1 MPVEGVGVF
10 GGKFLPLHL
19 GHVYA
24 ILSAAR
30 MCRELHLFLF
40 YNTPGENEKI
50 GDSLFPKYLLFPSVR
65 EDILRNEFKE
75 YKNIKIHSVDCVQ
88 FFDSSSDSPSES
100 DLWNYRS
107 NIIREMISCN
117 PEIIFSSEQGY
128 VKHFEIAY
136 PSSRVVL
143 LDPARETMHISGTMI
158 RQYGAMKY
166 WDYLPLT
173 NRILSSRMV
182 VLISD
187 NEVFLESLLRDLAR
201 VFVTTTVNCCGL
213 DGGKLADGILG
224 ARLGANRVFFIGSS
238 LSFFQENNMF
248 FYKDSVIFKIA
259 MDAKIDDCY
268 VHVVDIEKETE
279 AFSILVREIQQYRN
293 E

>member
-65 EDILRNEFKE
+65 ADILRNEFKE
-75 YKNIKIHSVDCVQ
+75 YENIKIHSVDCEQ
-88 FFDSSSDSPSES
+88 FLDSSNDSPSES

-117 PEIIFSSEQGY
+117 PDIIFSSEEGY
-128 VKHFEIAY
+128 VKYFETAY

-213 DGGKLADGILG
+213 ERGKLADGILG

-268 VHVVDIEKETE
+268 VQVVDIKEEAE

>member
-40 YNTPGENEKI
+40 YNTPGESEKI
-50 GDSLFPKYLLFPSVR
+50 SDSFFPKYLLFPSVR
-65 EDILRNEFKE
+65 EDVLKNEFKE
-75 YKNIKIHSVDCVQ
+75 YKNIKIHSVDCEVA
-88 FFDSSSDSPSES
+88 FDSSSDSSPEFKFWDYS
-100 DLWNYRS
+100 S
-107 NIIREMISCN
+107 NVVREMISCA
-117 PEIIFSSEQGY
+117 PDIIFSSEEDD

-136 PSSRVVL
+136 PSSKVVL
-143 LDPARETMHISGTMI
+143 LDPARGIMPVSGTMI

-166 WDYLPLT
+166 WDYLSLT

-187 NEVFLESLLRDLAR
+187 NEGFLESLLRDLAR
-201 VFVTTTVNCCGL
+201 VFVTTTVNCCSL
-213 DGGKLADGILG
+213 VDGKIAESILG
-224 ARLGANRVFFIGSS
+224 ARIGANRVFFIGSS
-238 LSFFQENNMF
+238 LSFFQENKMF
-248 FYKDSVIFKIA
+248 FYKDSVIFKIG
-259 MDAKIDDCY
+259 MDTKIDDCY
-268 VHVVDIEKETE
+268 VQVVDIKNEKE
-279 AFSILVREIQQYRN
+279 AFTFLVRAVQKYRN

>member
-10 GGKFLPLHL
+10 GGKFLPLHS

-65 EDILRNEFKE
+65 EDILKNEFKE

-88 FFDSSSDSPSES
+88 FFDPSNDSPSES

-117 PEIIFSSEQGY
+117 PDIIFSSEKDY
-128 VKHFEIAY
+128 VKNFEKAY

-173 NRILSSRMV
+173 SRILSSRMV

-213 DGGKLADGILG
+213 EGGKLADGILG

-268 VHVVDIEKETE
+268 VQVVDIKEEAE

>member
-40 YNTPGENEKI
+40 YNTSGENEKI
-50 GDSLFPKYLLFPSVR
+50 SDSFFPKYLLFPSVR
-65 EDILRNEFKE
+65 EDVLRNEFKE
-75 YKNIKIHSVDCVQ
+75 CRNIKIHSVDCEVA
-88 FFDSSSDSPSES
+88 FDSSSDSSSECKFWDYS
-100 DLWNYRS
+100 S
-107 NIIREMISCN
+107 NVVREMISCE
-117 PEIIFSSEQGY
+117 PDIIFSSEEDD

-143 LDPARETMHISGTMI
+143 LDPARDTMHISGTMI
-158 RQYGAMKY
+158 RQHGAMRY

-187 NEVFLESLLRDLAR
+187 NEAFIESLLRDLAR
-201 VFVTTTVNCCGL
+201 VFVTTTVNCCSLG
-213 DGGKLADGILG
+213 DGKIAESILG

-238 LSFFQENNMF
+238 LSFFQENKMF
-248 FYKDSVIFKIA
+248 FYKDSVIFKIG
-259 MDAKIDDCY
+259 MKAKIEDCY
-268 VHVVDIEKETE
+268 VRVVDIEKETE

>member
-50 GDSLFPKYLLFPSVR
+50 SDSLFPKYLLFPSVR
-65 EDILRNEFKE
+65 EDILKNEFKE
-75 YKNIKIHSVDCVQ
+75 CKNIKIHSVDFEVA
-88 FFDSSSDSPSES
+88 FDPSSDSSSES
-100 DLWNYRS
+100 NFWDYSS
-107 NIIREMISCN
+107 NAVREMISCE
-117 PEIIFSSEQGY
+117 PGIIFSSEEDD
-128 VKHFEIAY
+128 VKHFKIAY

-143 LDPARETMHISGTMI
+143 LDPARDIMHISGTMI

-201 VFVTTTVNCCGL
+201 VFVTTTVNCCVL
-213 DGGKLADGILG
+213 EEGKLAEGILG

-268 VHVVDIEKETE
+268 VQVVDIKEETE